1 METFKKY
8 LAIIEAKHTL
18 SSNRLDFP
26 GDEDVVEVILTRT
39 DPHDLAKLIA
49 SYAVLCTYIDMSKEK
64 TKHDD
69 FNDTAD
75 PEDKE
80 EPYDFSIKE
89 FASRASDDAY
99 DIVKQVRERVIDMRD
114 SDFVDII
121 KHFFPD
127 HGKDA
132 A

>member
-1 METFKKY
+1 MESFKKY
-8 LAIIEAKHTL
+8 LSIIETKHTL

-49 SYAVLCTYIDMSKEK
+49 SYAVLCTYMDMSKEK

-69 FNDTAD
+69 YNSSAD

-80 EPYDFSIKE
+80 ELYDFSIKE

-99 DIVKQVRERVIDMRD
+99 DIARQVRERVLDMKD
-114 SDFVDII
+114 ADYIDII

-127 HGKDA
+127 HEKTA
-132 A
+132 S